1 MELENKKLHGN
12 QEVGRAF
19 SQITLD
25 DDYNLPDYKPDLTKV
40 IRERGTI
47 RFEETH
53 VSSGHVWLKGV
64 LSF

>member
-40 IRERGTI
+40 IRRGEL
-47 RFEETH
+47 F
-53 VSSGHVWLKGV
+53 V
-64 LSF
+64 LRRPM